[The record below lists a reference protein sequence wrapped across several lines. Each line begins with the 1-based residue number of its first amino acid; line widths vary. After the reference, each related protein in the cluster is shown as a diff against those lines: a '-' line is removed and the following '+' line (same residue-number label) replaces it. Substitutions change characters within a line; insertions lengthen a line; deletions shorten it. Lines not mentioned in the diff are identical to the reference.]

1 MNFGY
6 EIETALLVDAG
17 EAEDVLTAW
26 FSAFGVTLGGVRTTR
41 TRNGSRLALSVD
53 RELTAQELIDLQAEV
68 DGRAWRTPDGWTVEK
83 QRRLIAAIDAAFTP
97 AQATV
102 LRRLIR
108 ELR

>member
-6 EIETALLVDAG
+6 EIETTSLVDAG

-26 FSAFGVTLGGVRTTR
+26 FSAFGVALGGVRATR
-41 TRNGSRLALSVD
+41 ARTGSRLALWVD
-53 RELTAQELIDLQAEV
+53 RPLTAQEQTDLQAEI

-83 QRRLIAAIDAAFTP
+83 RRRLIAAIDAAFTT

-102 LRRLIR
+102 LRRIVR
-108 ELR
+108 ELQ